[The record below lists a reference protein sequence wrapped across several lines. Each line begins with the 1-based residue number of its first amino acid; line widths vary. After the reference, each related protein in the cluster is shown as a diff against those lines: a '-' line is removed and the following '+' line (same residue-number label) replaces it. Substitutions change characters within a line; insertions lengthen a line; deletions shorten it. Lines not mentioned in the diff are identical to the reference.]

1 MWDGIERREVK
12 KTDHDLLQQIAND
25 IEHIKRWTEKHEKLD
40 DNRYLEQQNQNKSY
54 NRIIWLGGGVLIA
67 FQTIITFIK

>member
-1 MWDGIERREVK
+1 MK